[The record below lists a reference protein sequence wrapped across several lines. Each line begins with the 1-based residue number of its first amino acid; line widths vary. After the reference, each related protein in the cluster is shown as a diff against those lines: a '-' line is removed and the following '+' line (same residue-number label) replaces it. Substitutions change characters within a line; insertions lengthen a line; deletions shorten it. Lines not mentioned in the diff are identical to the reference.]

1 MNNYLRYRKL
11 CTCFIVL
18 AILCS
23 GVLCTSGN
31 ISKASTKL
39 RCPQSVKAIVVNNK
53 TIKLK
58 WKSVKSRKKY
68 EIYASTKRK
77 GKYKKIKQT
86 SKCYIIVRQKPGKS
100 YYYKVRAYMKKRNGK
115 KYSSFSKIVRSKI
128 SQDKKT
134 SSEVTPTPSTN
145 QNQQDK
151 KTSSEVTP
159 TPSTNQNQEVS
170 EKQSFQSIFVKV
182 SQISDN
188 EISLISETS
197 ANEYMMKKE
206 NAPEVQIGSR
216 LKIVNPSFDK
226 ENTLSN
232 SIMSFDSLT
241 VLGEGEW
248 MNHAYYVKEYANGII
263 YLSDSLSGDVV
274 FTLNVTK
281 NEICVS
287 KGGSNLSVNNIMVGD
302 CISLFVNSP
311 VSTGIPGIINDCT
324 KISVL

>member
-100 YYYKVRAYMKKRNGK
+100 YYYKVRAYIWK
-115 KYSSFSKIVRSKI
+115 SS
-128 SQDKKT
+128 
-134 SSEVTPTPSTN
+134 
-145 QNQQDK
+145 
-151 KTSSEVTP
+151 
-159 TPSTNQNQEVS
+159 
-170 EKQSFQSIFVKV
+170 
-182 SQISDN
+182 
-188 EISLISETS
+188 
-197 ANEYMMKKE
+197 
-206 NAPEVQIGSR
+206 
-216 LKIVNPSFDK
+216 
-226 ENTLSN
+226 
-232 SIMSFDSLT
+232 
-241 VLGEGEW
+241 
-248 MNHAYYVKEYANGII
+248 
-263 YLSDSLSGDVV
+263 
-274 FTLNVTK
+274 
-281 NEICVS
+281 
-287 KGGSNLSVNNIMVGD
+287 
-302 CISLFVNSP
+302 
-311 VSTGIPGIINDCT
+311 
-324 KISVL
+324 

>member
-39 RCPQSVKAIVVNNK
+39 RCPQSVKVIVVNNK

-68 EIYASTKRK
+68 EIYASTKRN

-100 YYYKVRAYMKKRNGK
+100 YYYKVRAYMKKTNGK

-232 SIMSFDSLT
+232 SIMSFDSLI

>member
-1 MNNYLRYRKL
+1 M
-11 CTCFIVL
+11 V
-18 AILCS
+18 
-23 GVLCTSGN
+23 
-31 ISKASTKL
+31 ISITFRDETLTNSANV
-39 RCPQSVKAIVVNNK
+39 C
-53 TIKLK
+53 
-58 WKSVKSRKKY
+58 
-68 EIYASTKRK
+68 
-77 GKYKKIKQT
+77 
-86 SKCYIIVRQKPGKS
+86 
-100 YYYKVRAYMKKRNGK
+100 K

-128 SQDKKT
+128 S
-134 SSEVTPTPSTN
+134 
-145 QNQQDK
+145 QDK

-263 YLSDSLSGDVV
+263 YLSDSLS
-274 FTLNVTK
+274 
-281 NEICVS
+281 S
-287 KGGSNLSVNNIMVGD
+287 SAALSVSSVVSVPAVASGD
-302 CISLFVNSP
+302 SSTGSVTGSVSGRSFSVSSCTPASFLFVSDTFFLP
-311 VSTGIPGIINDCT
+311 PFQSD
-324 KISVL
+324 S